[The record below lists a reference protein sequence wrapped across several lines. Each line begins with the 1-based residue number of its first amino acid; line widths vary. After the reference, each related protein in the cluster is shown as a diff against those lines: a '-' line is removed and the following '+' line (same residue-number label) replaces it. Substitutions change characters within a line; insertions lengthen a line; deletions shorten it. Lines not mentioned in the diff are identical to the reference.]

1 MRIAV
6 LAASSYAACQRL
18 PEVSGATLNLDVL
31 AQRLSESDAG
41 YTVHAFRAER
51 GLAEALE
58 QVLANAPEPVEA
70 LLFYFSGYA
79 VVSDERGPAL
89 LLDGERLASLSFKR
103 LRRVLDE
110 RARSAFLVLDTLSAF
125 DAVTP
130 PEEAA
135 RLLATALEPGS
146 TPVHCLV
153 ANRPEATAG
162 ERSPFTS
169 LLELVLDWQ
178 TTRTEPLGAE
188 ELVSLLRAEEALFSA
203 LKALEYV
210 PASEPFAVLVGTR
223 PTSLYPEAPPL
234 EPVPDQTRVSAE
246 ERSRALE
253 ASVNAEVEGD
263 LVKALEQARVAVRG
277 DPRDV
282 STLEWTLELLERS
295 SKPDGVYNALSAL
308 ELAGGAGESQR
319 AVVLAHRPEGLL
331 AAQGVVTEG
340 DWLANLLCPE
350 RETTTEQIVRA
361 LGDGAVE
368 LGLETAQRKRRAVT
382 LDPAAEQDPEK
393 STTTLA
399 RTLVWSAR
407 VLGLPRPKL
416 HVRDAV
422 PGELAVA
429 DVKSPTVLASK
440 ALGSGLT
447 LPELVFRWAR
457 ALVYLRP
464 ELRLLAHFSG
474 PGELEALGRA
484 AVALVASGGTP
495 RLDGDAKLLLRG
507 LRRHLH
513 GPVLARLRDAIGP
526 SSAADVSAR
535 LRLWARSAELL
546 AGRAGLLA
554 CGNLELAAKVSERA
568 PLGSISAADQ
578 IADLVAYSLG
588 DEYSA
593 LRTRLGVAVT
603 ALGTPEP
610 PPARS
615 AG

>member
-6 LAASSYAACQRL
+6 LAASSYAACQKL

-31 AQRLSESDAG
+31 AQRLSETDAS

-79 VVSDERGPAL
+79 VVADERGPAL

-110 RARSAFLVLDTLSAF
+110 RVRSAFLVLDTLSAF

-130 PEEAA
+130 SAQAA
-135 RLLATALEPGS
+135 RMLATALEPGS

-153 ANRPEATAG
+153 ANRPETTAD
-162 ERSPFTS
+162 ERSPFTN

-178 TTRTEPLGAE
+178 TARTEPLLAE
-188 ELVSLLRAEEALFSA
+188 ELVDALRAEEALFSA
-203 LKALEYV
+203 LPALEYV
-210 PASEPFAVLVGTR
+210 PASQPFAVLVGNR
-223 PTSLYPEAPPL
+223 PTSLFPEAPPL
-234 EPVPDQTRVSAE
+234 EPVPDPTRVSSE

-253 ASVNAEVEGD
+253 ASINAELEGD
-263 LVKALEQARVAVRG
+263 LAKALEKACVAVRG
-277 DPRDV
+277 DSRDV

-295 SKPDGVYNALSAL
+295 GKPDGVYNALSAL

-319 AVVLAHRPEGLL
+319 AIVTAHRPEGLL
-331 AAQGVVTEG
+331 AAQGVVTES

-350 RETTTEQIVRA
+350 RDTETEQIVRA

-422 PGELAVA
+422 PGDLAIA

-447 LPELVFRWAR
+447 LPELAFRWAR

-464 ELRLLAHFSG
+464 ELRLLPHFSA

-484 AVALVASGGTP
+484 AVALVASGAPG
-495 RLDGDAKLLLRG
+495 RLDGDTKLLLRG
-507 LRRHLH
+507 LRRHLQ
-513 GPVLARLRDAIGP
+513 GPVLARLREAIGA
-526 SSAADVSAR
+526 STASEVSTR
-535 LRLWARSAELL
+535 LRLWARSAELV

-554 CGNLELAAKVSERA
+554 CGNLELVAKVTERA
-568 PLGSISAADQ
+568 PLGSVSAAEQ
-578 IADLVAYSLG
+578 LADLVAYSLS
-588 DEYSA
+588 DEYTA
-593 LRTRLGVAVT
+593 LRKRLGVAIT
-603 ALGTPEP
+603 SLSDP
-610 PPARS
+610 
-615 AG
+615 